1 MSSLPRLLLD
11 DPSGFLRWLAG
22 VQRQGLVSFDAVD
35 VAHVVAIAA
44 TAALARQQ
52 QRGHLVLA
60 PGDTTG
66 AARVAS
72 ALGVAEVVAGLQERA
87 PTERDRTVT
96 LARVTGR
103 GPW

>member
-1 MSSLPRLLLD
+1 M
-11 DPSGFLRWLAG
+11 
-22 VQRQGLVSFDAVD
+22 SFDEVEVAQAFAV
-35 VAHVVAIAA
+35 AA

-52 QRGHLVLA
+52 QPGHLVLES
-60 PGDTTG
+60 GYSTG
-66 AARVAS
+66 AARFAS